1 MVLNMI
7 TLLIYMF
14 YVSRECLA
22 KHRHHHSFMN
32 NLIGASHATS
42 LCYNVLFIARRLT
55 SYMGS
60 FSIRVVPSYT
70 LKFEKQ
76 TNAAVLYEI
85 VLL

>member
-1 MVLNMI
+1 M
-7 TLLIYMF
+7 
-14 YVSRECLA
+14 SLA
-22 KHRHHHSFMN
+22 KAWHHHSFMN

-42 LCYNVLFIARRLT
+42 LCYKVLFIARRLT

-70 LKFEKQ
+70 FKYEVDI
-76 TNAAVLYEI
+76 NAVLYER